1 MTFCSHSRTLL
12 TIGLPWALLTACG
25 EDPIVSYRTP
35 KEPVAVTAAP
45 AAATGAATTLRWSAP
60 REWHAEA
67 ASGLRIASFT
77 AAGAAGAT
85 ADISVVTFPG
95 GGGDDLANLNRWRG
109 QLQLPPIAATEL
121 AAQVEAVAGPAGNW
135 VVTNLTGTVSGKG
148 ASGMLGA
155 WLRQPTE
162 VWFVKLTGPADL
174 VQAQASNFRSFLNS
188 FVATEPPAE
197 TPHAAAA
204 PNLAPMDTMPV
215 QAQAGV
221 SLAWSSPSRWTD
233 EPGHPMRKGSY
244 ALPGGGDVAITAF
257 PGDVG
262 GVLANVNRWRGQAGL
277 SPIEESALAQTT
289 SSFDSGGLH
298 FLIVDAQGGSAPV
311 VAALLPWNGGTW
323 FFKLTGPADVVAR
336 AKPEFLAFLHTVRAP

>member
-1 MTFCSHSRTLL
+1 MTLSSYSRTLL
-12 TIGLPWALLTACG
+12 TIVLPGALLTGCG
-25 EDPIVSYRTP
+25 EDAVVSYRTP
-35 KEPVAVTAAP
+35 KEPLASTAAP
-45 AAATGAATTLRWSAP
+45 AAASSAATTLRWSAP
-60 REWHAEA
+60 GAWHTEA

-77 AAGAAGAT
+77 ATGAAGAT

-95 GGGDDLANLNRWRG
+95 SGGDDLANLNRWRA
-109 QLQLPPIAATEL
+109 QLQLAPIAATEL
-121 AAQVEAVAGPAGNW
+121 AAQLEPVAGPAGKW
-135 VVTNLTGTVSGKG
+135 MLTNLTGTVAGKG
-148 ASGMLGA
+148 AAGMLGA
-155 WLRQPTE
+155 WLRRPTE

-174 VQAQASNFRSFLNS
+174 VGAQAGNFRGFLNS
-188 FVATEPPAE
+188 FITAEQPAE
-197 TPHAAAA
+197 LPHAAAA
-204 PNLAPMDTMPV
+204 PNMSNMDTMPV

-244 ALPGGGDVAITAF
+244 ALPGGGEVAITAF

-277 SPIEESALAQTT
+277 GPIEEAALAQATT
-289 SSFDSGGLH
+289 SFDSGGLH
-298 FLIVDAQGGSAPV
+298 FLIVDAQGGGAPV